1 MRRFF
6 NPFGLI
12 TYIDILLVYIYEY
25 HYLTIF
31 LEEYV
36 YIILM
41 SEACV

>member
-31 LEEYV
+31 LEAYV